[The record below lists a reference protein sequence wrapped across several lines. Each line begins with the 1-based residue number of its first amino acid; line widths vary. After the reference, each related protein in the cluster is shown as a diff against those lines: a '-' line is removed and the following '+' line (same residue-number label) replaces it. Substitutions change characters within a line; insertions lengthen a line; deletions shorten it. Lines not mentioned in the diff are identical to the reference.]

1 MIAVRV
7 GGVADFTELG
17 RCWRELERR
26 AELSFFQSWTWVGCL
41 AAERFDDPV
50 LVAATEAG
58 RTVALALFN
67 RVRRWP
73 GPAVLFLGAS
83 GSADRDSPWVE
94 HNGVLA
100 EAGRAEELTE
110 RCLGAVTSRYEVV
123 LPGVGSTQQATLR
136 RVAGLVRVQR
146 SQASR
151 FVDLAGLREAG
162 KDYLEER
169 SANTRQQ
176 IRRSDRIYQREGPI
190 VVQRADSVAAAWA
203 MLDEMAVLHQA
214 AWRSRG
220 EPGCFAAPFFRRFH
234 RQLIA
239 TAVPRGEA
247 ALLRVI
253 CGGSVIGILYN
264 FVHRGRMLAYQS
276 GFAYRAANAAA
287 KPGLT
292 CHHQAIRTASEQ
304 GLAVYDFLA
313 GEDRYKV
320 SLADETQQQIWLV
333 GGPVWSPGLLLR
345 VGLQRFRSVRLA
357 SILSGSGGARWRSLR
372 PGSSGGGSAA

>member
-1 MIAVRV
+1 MIAVRIS
-7 GGVADFTELG
+7 GVADFTELS
-17 RCWRELERR
+17 RSWRDLEQR

-50 LVAATEAG
+50 LVTATEAG
-58 RTVALALFN
+58 RIIALALFN

-73 GPAVLFLGAS
+73 GPAVLYLGAS

-94 HNGVLA
+94 HNGVVA
-100 EAGRAEELTE
+100 EAGRTRELTE
-110 RCLGAVTSRYEVV
+110 RCLRAVTSRYEVV
-123 LPGVGSTQQATLR
+123 LPGVGEAELAALR
-136 RVAGLVRVQR
+136 RVAGLVRVER
-146 SQASR
+146 SQASP
-151 FVDLAGLREAG
+151 FVDLAGLRNSG
-162 KDYLEER
+162 RDYLAER

-190 VVQRADSVAAAWA
+190 VLQRADSVAMAWA

-220 EPGCFAAPFFRRFH
+220 EPGCFGEPFFRRFH
-234 RQLIA
+234 RRLIA
-239 TAVPRGEA
+239 TAMPLGEA
-247 ALLRVI
+247 ALLKVT
-253 CGGSVIGILYN
+253 CGGTVIGILYN

-276 GFAYRAANAAA
+276 GFAYRTATAAA

-320 SLADETQQQIWLV
+320 SLAGETRRQIWAV

-345 VGLQRFRSVRLA
+345 AGLHRVRSVRLPPM
-357 SILSGSGGARWRSLR
+357 LSGSGAK
-372 PGSSGGGSAA
+372 AAAG